1 MGILNSTLRLQR
13 SSLLW
18 FALPL
23 SPLPSQRPSPRP
35 RLTPGTPM
43 DMLATPTLT
52 EPTEAITVTLTPTT
66 ERGLLMLSPRPRPRL
81 TPGILMVPML
91 ASTTV
96 TLDTTLDTPMLTT
109 ERGLLMLSP
118 RPRLIP
124 GGLMVPMVPTPTP
137 TPASTM
143 VMLDTPMLTTME
155 RGLLMPSP
163 RPMPMLSTDT
173 TAMPGPMVTDTDT
186 EATEATTGDKFL
198 AIQSKSSTTRT
209 SLLVNLT
216 FHPSVRLFGGVGI

>member
-1 MGILNSTLRLQR
+1 MG
-13 SSLLW
+13 
-18 FALPL
+18 
-23 SPLPSQRPSPRP
+23 
-35 RLTPGTPM
+35 
-43 DMLATPTLT
+43 LT
-52 EPTEAITVTLTPTT
+52 EPTEAITATLTPTT

-91 ASTTV
+91 A
-96 TLDTTLDTPMLTT
+96 
-109 ERGLLMLSP
+109 
-118 RPRLIP
+118 
-124 GGLMVPMVPTPTP
+124 TPTP

-143 VMLDTPMLTTME
+143 VTLDTPMLTTME

-163 RPMPMLSTDT
+163 RPMPMLSMDT

>member
-1 MGILNSTLRLQR
+1 MGILNSTLRLQW

-35 RLTPGTPM
+35 RLTPGIPM

-52 EPTEAITVTLTPTT
+52 EPTEAITATLTPTT

-81 TPGILMVPML
+81 TPGIPMVPMLATPTPTL

-96 TLDTTLDTPMLTT
+96 T
-109 ERGLLMLSP
+109 
-118 RPRLIP
+118 
-124 GGLMVPMVPTPTP
+124 
-137 TPASTM
+137 
-143 VMLDTPMLTTME
+143 LDTPMLTTME

-173 TAMPGPMVTDTDT
+173 TAMPGPMLTDTDT
-186 EATEATTGDKFL
+186 EATEATTGDKFQ

>member
-1 MGILNSTLRLQR
+1 MGILNSTLRLQW

-52 EPTEAITVTLTPTT
+52 EPTEAITATLTPTT

-81 TPGILMVPML
+81 TPGIPMVPML
-91 ASTTV
+91 A
-96 TLDTTLDTPMLTT
+96 
-109 ERGLLMLSP
+109 
-118 RPRLIP
+118 
-124 GGLMVPMVPTPTP
+124 TPT
-137 TPASTM
+137 
-143 VMLDTPMLTTME
+143 LTTME

-173 TAMPGPMVTDTDT
+173 TAMPGPMPMLSTDTT
-186 EATEATTGDKFL
+186 AMPG
-198 AIQSKSSTTRT
+198 
-209 SLLVNLT
+209 
-216 FHPSVRLFGGVGI
+216 

>member
-35 RLTPGTPM
+35 RLTPGIPM

-52 EPTEAITVTLTPTT
+52 EPTEAITATLTPTT
-66 ERGLLMLSPRPRPRL
+66 ERGLLMLSPRPRP
-81 TPGILMVPML
+81 TPGIPMVPML
-91 ASTTV
+91 ATPMPTLASTTV
-96 TLDTTLDTPMLTT
+96 TLDTPMLTT
-109 ERGLLMLSP
+109 ERGLLM
-118 RPRLIP
+118 
-124 GGLMVPMVPTPTP
+124 PTPTP

>member
-1 MGILNSTLRLQR
+1 MGV
-13 SSLLW
+13 
-18 FALPL
+18 P
-23 SPLPSQRPSPRP
+23 
-35 RLTPGTPM
+35 
-43 DMLATPTLT
+43 MLATPT
-52 EPTEAITVTLTPTT
+52 PT
-66 ERGLLMLSPRPRPRL
+66 
-81 TPGILMVPML
+81 L

-109 ERGLLMLSP
+109 
-118 RPRLIP
+118 
-124 GGLMVPMVPTPTP
+124 
-137 TPASTM
+137 
-143 VMLDTPMLTTME
+143 E